1 MSEQTPYPQNR
12 RLADARDDILTVHE
26 FLDWCESQDIVLAT
40 PDDRDRLVKISEDT
54 VTLVERS
61 FGIDSAAVEAE
72 RRAML
77 ESLRRPA

>member
-1 MSEQTPYPQNR
+1 MSEQPAYPQNQ
-12 RLADARDDILTVHE
+12 RLAAAREDILTIHE
-26 FLDWCESQDIVLAT
+26 FLDWCETQDIVLAT
-40 PDDRDRLVKISEDT
+40 VDDRDRLVKISEDS

-61 FGIDSAAVEAE
+61 FDIDSAAVEAE